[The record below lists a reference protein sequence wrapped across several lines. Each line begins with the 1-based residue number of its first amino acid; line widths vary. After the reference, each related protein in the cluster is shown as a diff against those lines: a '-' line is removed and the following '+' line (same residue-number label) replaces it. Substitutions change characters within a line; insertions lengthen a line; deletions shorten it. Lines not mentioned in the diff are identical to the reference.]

1 MEVKI
6 NVLHI
11 FDFDDTLVH
20 SDSSVVIDHADGTQ
34 STLTSDEYATY
45 AEQPGDVMDYGEFD
59 RYPENAELIDDV
71 FVELEKAI
79 ARDGL
84 GSVVILTARSN
95 PSPVELFL
103 ADHGIAGI
111 EVHAT
116 GSSNPMMKARYVLSR
131 IKEDD
136 IDLVKVFE
144 DNAKNIR
151 AIRKIVRK
159 NGEAGLQ
166 THRVAGGKIASISK
180 MQAKNNS

>member
-1 MEVKI
+1 M
-6 NVLHI
+6 
-11 FDFDDTLVH
+11 
-20 SDSSVVIDHADGTQ
+20 
-34 STLTSDEYATY
+34 LTSSEYATY
-45 AEQPGDVMDYGEFD
+45 VEQPGDEMDFGEFD

-71 FVELEKAI
+71 FAELENAI

-95 PSPVELFL
+95 PTPVEQFL
-103 ADHGIAGI
+103 NDHGVGGV
-111 EVHAT
+111 EVYAT

-151 AIRKIVRK
+151 AIRKIIRAD
-159 NGEAGLQ
+159 GEAGLQ
-166 THRVAGGKIASISK
+166 SHRIVGGKIASISK